1 MTRTAGK
8 ADIPP
13 LVIGGVS
20 VEAGESRSIDLP
32 VSRLHTHTEMT
43 MPVRVVRGREPGPAL
58 FVCAAVHG
66 DEICGVEI
74 IRRLLSHRALKTIA
88 GTLIAVPVVNV
99 FGFIGHS
106 RYLPDRR
113 DLNRMFPGSEKGS
126 LAARLAHLF
135 MSEVVANATHG
146 IDIHTGALHRQ
157 NLPHVRVRSQTAETF
172 KLAEV
177 FGVPLVLQSD
187 LRDGSLR
194 EAVANTGKPVLMFEA
209 GEALRFDEWAVRAGL
224 RGVLNVM
231 AHLQMVQPTRS
242 TTKRL
247 GPPVYA
253 ESSTWVR
260 ASESGILRTEV
271 ALGAAVRQGTR
282 LGTVGD
288 PFGDREVA
296 VLAPVD
302 GIVVG
307 RSNIP
312 LVYEGDALFHIARV
326 EPTADVEQTLALFQS
341 AIGSGEHFD
350 PEEGPLSEM

>member
-1 MTRTAGK
+1 MTTTARASGEPM
-8 ADIPP
+8 I
-13 LVIGGVS
+13 IGGTAVPL
-20 VEAGESRSIDLP
+20 GESRSIDLP
-32 VSRLHTHTEMT
+32 VSRLVTHTEMT
-43 MPVRVVRGREPGPAL
+43 MPVRVVRGAREGPSL

-74 IRRLLSHRALKTIA
+74 IRRLLSHKALTELTGTI
-88 GTLIAVPVVNV
+88 IAVPVVNV
-99 FGFIGHS
+99 FGFIAHS

-113 DLNRMFPGSEKGS
+113 DLNRMFPGSERGS

-146 IDIHTGALHRQ
+146 IDIHTGALHRA
-157 NLPHVRVRSQTAETF
+157 NLPHVRVRSQTAETW

-194 EAVANTGKPVLMFEA
+194 EAVAQMGKPVLMFEA
-209 GEALRFDEWAVRAGL
+209 GEALRFDEWAIKAGL
-224 RGVLNVM
+224 SGVLNVM
-231 AHLQMVQPTRS
+231 VHLGMIGPEHASRTLDR
-242 TTKRL
+242 
-247 GPPVYA
+247 PPVYA

-260 ASESGILRTEV
+260 AQESGIVHSEC
-271 ALGAAVRQGTR
+271 ALGATVQKGER
-282 LGTVGD
+282 LATVGD
-288 PFGDREVA
+288 PFGENEIDVVA
-296 VLAPVD
+296 PCD

-326 EPTADVEQTLALFQS
+326 TPTADIEQSLAAFQS
-341 AIGSGEHFD
+341 AIGAPDRFD
-350 PEEGPLSEM
+350 PEDGPPSEM

>member
-1 MTRTAGK
+1 MTTTAS
-8 ADIPP
+8 PEFP
-13 LVIGGVS
+13 NLVIGGVS
-20 VEAGESRSIDLP
+20 VAAGESRSIDLP

-43 MPVRVVRGREPGPAL
+43 MPVRVVRGTHPGPSL

-74 IRRLLSHRALKTIA
+74 IRRLLSHRALKKLA

-113 DLNRMFPGSEKGS
+113 DLNRIFPGSDKGS

-135 MSEVVANATHG
+135 MTEVVANATHG

-194 EAVANTGKPVLMFEA
+194 EAVANAGKPVLMFEA
-209 GEALRFDEWAVRAGL
+209 GEALRFDEWAIRTGL
-224 RGVLNVM
+224 HGVLNVM
-231 AHLQMVQPTRS
+231 AHLDMIPPQRTSTR
-242 TTKRL
+242 RI

-260 ASESGILRTEV
+260 ASESGILRTEI
-271 ALGAAVRQGTR
+271 ALGAAVHKGKR
-282 LGTVGD
+282 LATVGD
-288 PFGDREVA
+288 PFGDHEVD
-296 VLAPVD
+296 VIAPCD

-326 EPTADVEQTLALFQS
+326 EPTAEVEHTLALFQS
-341 AIGSGEHFD
+341 AIGASERFD
-350 PEEGPLSEM
+350 PEEGPPSEM